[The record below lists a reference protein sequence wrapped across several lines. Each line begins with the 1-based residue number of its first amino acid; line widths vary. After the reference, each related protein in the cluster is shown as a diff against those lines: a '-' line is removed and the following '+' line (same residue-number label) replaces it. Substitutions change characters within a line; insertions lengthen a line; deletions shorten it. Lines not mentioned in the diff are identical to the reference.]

1 MNTQQLLEHY
11 GSPAYIYDLAEVRA
25 AYAALRQALP
35 AESTLYYSLKAN
47 PHPAIVGELNR
58 LGCQAEV
65 SSVGEL
71 HSALTAG
78 CAPERCLYTGP
89 GKTLHEISYAFE
101 QGTTCFSI
109 DSPLD
114 LRKVATVAQRM
125 NTPAQVLLRVN
136 PSESVPG
143 LGLTMTGAPS
153 QFGADADWI
162 RRAPQEF
169 AGGEWAQI
177 VGFHI
182 YMGTNI
188 PRIETLLQT
197 FAVATRLAVELADVL
212 DIELQVVDLGGGF
225 GHPFASSG
233 ERPDLSGL
241 REPLEGLLDD
251 WLPGWRDGRPH
262 VAFESGR
269 YLVGSCGTL
278 GCTVQDVKESQGRP
292 FVVLD
297 SGIHHLG
304 GMAGLR
310 RVPRIGAE
318 LICADEAAADTPL
331 HNAHIVGPLCT
342 PLDHLAQ
349 GVDLPG
355 LTPGTVV
362 VVRNVGAYG
371 LTGSLLGFLS
381 REAPVEIVCD
391 GEEIKEASQ
400 ILLTRCAR

>member
-1 MNTQQLLEHY
+1 MQKLLEQF
-11 GSPAYIYDLAEVRA
+11 GSPAYIYDLAEIRA
-25 AYAALRQALP
+25 AHTALRRALP
-35 AESTLYYSLKAN
+35 AASTLYYSLKAN
-47 PHPAIVGELNR
+47 PHPAIVAELDR

-71 HSALTAG
+71 HAALTAG

-89 GKTLHEISYAFE
+89 GKTLHEITYAFE

-114 LRKVATVAQRM
+114 LRKVSSVAQRM
-125 NTPAQVLLRVN
+125 NIPARMLLRVN

-153 QFGADADWI
+153 QFGADADWV
-162 RRAPQEF
+162 RRAPQDF
-169 AGGEWAQI
+169 ASTEWARI

-188 PRIETLLQT
+188 PKIETLLQT
-197 FAVATRLAVELADVL
+197 FAVATRLAVELAEVL
-212 DIELQVVDLGGGF
+212 DIELQIVDLGGGF

-251 WLPGWRDGRPH
+251 WLPGWRNGSPH

-278 GCTVQDVKESQGRP
+278 CCTVQDVKESQGRP

-318 LICADEAAADTPL
+318 LISADGAAADTLL
-331 HNAHIVGPLCT
+331 HNAHVVGPLCT

-355 LTPGTVV
+355 LTPGAVIAI
-362 VVRNVGAYG
+362 RNVGAYG

-391 GEEIKEASQ
+391 GERIKEASQ
-400 ILLTRCAR
+400 ILLTRCTR